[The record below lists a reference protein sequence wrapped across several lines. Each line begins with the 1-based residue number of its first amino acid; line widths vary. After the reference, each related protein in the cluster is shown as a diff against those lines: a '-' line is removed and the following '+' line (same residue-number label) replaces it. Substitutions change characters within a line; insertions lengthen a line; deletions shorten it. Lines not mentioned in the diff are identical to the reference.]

1 MPKLYYTPTSCGAA
15 NFIAAQLSGVHFEAE
30 QVDLRTHTTSSGVD
44 FYTINPKGN
53 VPTVVLDDGT
63 ILNENAAT
71 LVFIADQDSSNTI
84 IPPSGTT
91 DRYLVHQAL
100 SFVGTEFHKT
110 IGGLF
115 NPSIHQEVRDYL
127 TQASHTKLRFINDHY
142 LKDKEF
148 IVGGKL
154 SVADLY
160 LYICLS
166 WSPYL
171 HFDLTEYPVI
181 NEYFKRIGSIPGVV
195 AAHAAMASNPSHT

>member
-1 MPKLYYTPTSCGAA
+1 MPKLYYTSTSCGAA
-15 NFIAAQLSGVHFEAE
+15 NFIAAHLAGVHLETE
-30 QVDLRTHTTSSGVD
+30 QVDIRTHVTSSGVD

-71 LVFIADQDSSNTI
+71 LVFIADQDSSNTL
-84 IPPSGTT
+84 IPPAGTT

-100 SFVGTEFHKT
+100 SFVGTEYHKSV
-110 IGGLF
+110 GGLF
-115 NPSIHQEVRDYL
+115 NPTISQDVRDFF
-127 TQASHTKLRFINDHY
+127 TQATHTKLKYINDHY
-142 LKDKEF
+142 LKDKEY

-171 HFDLTEYPVI
+171 QLDLTQYPVV
-181 NEYFKRIGSIPGVV
+181 NDYFNRIHSLPGVV
-195 AAHAAMASNPSHT
+195 AAHAAIATNPSHI